1 MAAPQEAEAAKAR
14 LALAGSGGQKRA
26 LPAAK
31 AAALGHDSTAELQA
45 TAAEAQLRPRPQK
58 RLRHQQQQ
66 EGEGDEWE
74 QEPRAA
80 SSDESELQGTTSCT
94 TTSCTTPTE
103 PSLCSFPSSGQ
114 TGGLPA
120 SGTAGMPRQ
129 QVQPPGYALRPRA
142 AQATRSTRDAHGT
155 AARLLRSRDTR
166 LHIDAPDGRGVDA
179 ADSEAVCETCAAV
192 VQQLLEDNVVE
203 DYFAGGSRTEQGTLL
218 GLLGRALPSCGHCWP
233 GWG

>member
-1 MAAPQEAEAAKAR
+1 M
-14 LALAGSGGQKRA
+14 LAGGKGQKRA

-80 SSDESELQGTTSCT
+80 SSDESELQGTTSTTSCT
-94 TTSCTTPTE
+94 TTSCTTPTD
-103 PSLCSFPSSGQ
+103 PSFCSFLSSGQ

-129 QVQPPGYALRPRA
+129 QVQPRA
-142 AQATRSTRDAHGT
+142 AQAPRSTSDTHGT
-155 AARLLRSRDTR
+155 AARLLRSRDKQLR
-166 LHIDAPDGRGVDA
+166 IDAPDGRGVDA
-179 ADSEAVCETCAAV
+179 ADSEAVWEKCAAV

-203 DYFAGGSRTEQGTLL
+203 DYFAGWSMLEQGTLL
-218 GLLGRALPSCGHCWP
+218 GLLGRVLPSCGCCWP